1 MKVVYTTAMG
11 SVVKAVA
18 KEAVKVIPIVMHLA
32 ADGKLP
38 PSMGCYQVQAH
49 NHQ

>member
-32 ADGKLP
+32 ADGKLTP
-38 PSMGCYQVQAH
+38 KLVIEAQAY